1 MLSVVE
7 CVAIM
12 TADLGEMR
20 ELILPTLRA
29 DCEIHE
35 NYTPSTDEPVSV
47 PVCSI
52 LGSNDGLV
60 SAEQAQEWRKATSS
74 EFSFI
79 ELPGGHRYLVDRAQE
94 VLGLIEAK
102 SVEG

>member
-1 MLSVVE
+1 
-7 CVAIM
+7 VAIM

-29 DCEIHE
+29 DREMHE

-52 LGSNDGLV
+52 RGSNDGLV

-79 ELPGGHRYLVDRAQE
+79 ELPGDHMYLVDRAQE
-94 VLGLIEAK
+94 VLDLIEAK
-102 SVEG
+102 SVDG